1 MTDQLYLEE
10 KPHKKSF
17 RSTLVSL
24 VMILAGALVAIL
36 AMNNWIQE
44 WRANQSP
51 FDVIASS
58 NQPETGFLPLFTHE
72 EKNETPHHAPT
83 LSAAVDHETLIPGA
97 ENQEAGAATPTPTR
111 LENLRPFGSSSLGD
125 MTELDWIPDRIRI
138 PSINLD
144 APIVPVHLREIEVG
158 KDVFEQWVAPD
169 LFAAGWHDTSA
180 TLGVPGNT
188 VLNGHHNIFEEVFRD
203 IHKLKEGSLIILYS
217 GEKAF
222 TYRVG
227 LNIILEERY
236 KPLETR
242 LANAQWIL
250 PSDDERITLITC
262 WPYTS
267 NTHRVVVVAVPTT
280 MSNGEFL
287 E

>member
-1 MTDQLYLEE
+1 MTDQLYSED
-10 KPHKKSF
+10 KSGGKSS
-17 RSTLVSL
+17 RSLFISVIMVLSG
-24 VMILAGALVAIL
+24 VLVA
-36 AMNNWIQE
+36 AMAFGNWVQE
-44 WRANQSP
+44 WRTNQSP

-58 NQPETGFLPLFTHE
+58 SQPDGGFLPLFTHE
-72 EKNETPHHAPT
+72 EGEDAPHRAPT
-83 LSAAVDHETLIPGA
+83 LNATTEDAVNSSDLHANQYAPA
-97 ENQEAGAATPTPTR
+97 EPTPTR
-111 LENLRPFGSSSLGD
+111 LESLRLFGSSSLGD
-125 MTELDWIPDRIRI
+125 TTELDWIPDRIRI

-158 KDVFEQWVAPD
+158 KDIFEQWVAPD

-180 TLGVPGNT
+180 TLGVHGNT

-280 MSNGEFL
+280 ISNGEFL

>member
-1 MTDQLYLEE
+1 MTDQPYMED
-10 KPHKKSF
+10 KTSSKSR
-17 RSTLVSL
+17 RSILTSAIMV
-24 VMILAGALVAIL
+24 LAGVAVAALAL
-36 AMNNWIQE
+36 SNWVQE

-58 NQPETGFLPLFTHE
+58 NQPEVGFLPVFTHE
-72 EKNETPHHAPT
+72 DETPHRAPT
-83 LSAAVDHETLIPGA
+83 LNATTGDDVDSSA
-97 ENQEAGAATPTPTR
+97 QQAGQNAATEPTPTR
-111 LENLRPFGSSSLGD
+111 MESLSPIRIGSPGD
-125 MTELDWIPDRIRI
+125 TTELDWIPDRIQI

-158 KDVFEQWVAPD
+158 KDIFEQWVAPD
-169 LFAAGWHDTSA
+169 LFAAGWHDSSA
-180 TLGVPGNT
+180 TLGMPGNT

-203 IHKLKEGSLIILYS
+203 IHKLKDGSLIILYS
-217 GEKAF
+217 GENAF

-227 LNIILEERY
+227 LNIILEERF

-280 MSNGEFL
+280 ISNGEYL